1 VLLCGLVSGACHAQ
15 AVLYSSVWANA
26 PSTRFEVVGKA
37 GSFYWAQ
44 TSRKNSNPKRAI
56 APWIPDIDFS
66 FDVYDARLNRVHTIP
81 NPISDTVLKQYL
93 IAGTH
98 YFDQLLITKSQDKT
112 GVLIKRFSPD
122 GRFASN
128 VVSLPNVPGNTTAND
143 FLLVRSPCQ
152 DKLLL
157 LAFEPVTESAPRLH
171 VFLFNAD

>member
-1 VLLCGLVSGACHAQ
+1 MQHACALFFANLDGLFVYIMRFWSVLLCGLVSGACHAQ

-81 NPISDTVLKQYL
+81 NPI
-93 IAGTH
+93 
-98 YFDQLLITKSQDKT
+98 
-112 GVLIKRFSPD
+112 
-122 GRFASN
+122 
-128 VVSLPNVPGNTTAND
+128 
-143 FLLVRSPCQ
+143 
-152 DKLLL
+152 
-157 LAFEPVTESAPRLH
+157 
-171 VFLFNAD
+171 